1 MEDIL
6 LRNYNLE
13 LQAEIRYRMVHRY
26 SSSREKGERVNW
38 NEQALTWLADSDR
51 HLANSD
57 AMLTELEERL
67 ANTPKPSE
75 VLEWP
80 FIC

>member
-1 MEDIL
+1 M
-6 LRNYNLE
+6 
-13 LQAEIRYRMVHRY
+13 
-26 SSSREKGERVNW
+26 NW

-51 HLANSD
+51 HLTNSD

-75 VLEWP
+75 VWDGKLYQVLSNHS
-80 FIC
+80 